1 MSKTAIESQ
10 FQQYEQFTYNKHPC
24 EFDNDNDNENDI
36 VSVFQ
41 YCELKTI
48 LGGSAH
54 LEGSNF
60 ENSDFPHALRYYSLF
75 CKFQYMHV
83 YGWGDVDAYLRVSL
97 YICRFSTLLAE
108 KQSLDTST

>member
-10 FQQYEQFTYNKHPC
+10 FQQYEKFTYNKHPC
-24 EFDNDNDNENDI
+24 EFDNGNDNEYDI

-54 LEGSNF
+54 LEGSNS
-60 ENSDFPHALRYYSLF
+60 ENSDFPHALRYYSYSVNSNICMCTDGVMLTHI
-75 CKFQYMHV
+75 C
-83 YGWGDVDAYLRVSL
+83 VSL

-108 KQSLDTST
+108 KQSLDTIT

>member
-54 LEGSNF
+54 LEGSNLKIRIF
-60 ENSDFPHALRYYSLF
+60 PMRCGIILYSVNSNICMCTDGVMLTHIY
-75 CKFQYMHV
+75 V
-83 YGWGDVDAYLRVSL
+83 YLCIFVAFRR
-97 YICRFSTLLAE
+97 C
-108 KQSLDTST
+108 

>member
-10 FQQYEQFTYNKHPC
+10 FQQYEKFTYNKHPC

-41 YCELKTI
+41 YCELITI

-54 LEGSNF
+54 LEGSNLKIRI
-60 ENSDFPHALRYYSLF
+60 FPMRCGIIPILWIPIYACVWMGWCWRIF
-75 CKFQYMHV
+75 V
-83 YGWGDVDAYLRVSL
+83 YLCIFVAFRR
-97 YICRFSTLLAE
+97 C
-108 KQSLDTST
+108 